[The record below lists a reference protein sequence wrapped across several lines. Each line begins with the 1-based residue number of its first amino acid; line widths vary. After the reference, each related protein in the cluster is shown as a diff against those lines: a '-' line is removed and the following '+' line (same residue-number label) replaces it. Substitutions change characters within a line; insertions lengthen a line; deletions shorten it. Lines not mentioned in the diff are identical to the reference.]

1 MERKAKIIKTNADG
15 TRAIC
20 VDVDNYKE
28 IIEYISRSPAHK
40 KRFNYITGIILEGL
54 RMPDVYDKEEIND
67 KCKGVTAMKL
77 FKGGSNDRIYCREQ
91 TLEDKTFVVITSE
104 LFDKKKSQKI
114 NQRIKNT
121 IEKVAGYEYEI
132 IK

>member
-1 MERKAKIIKTNADG
+1 MGRKAKIIKTNADG

-104 LFDKKKSQKI
+104 LFEKKKSQKI

-121 IEKVAGYEYEI
+121 IEKVASYEYEI

>member
-1 MERKAKIIKTNADG
+1 VKRIAKIIRSNSDG
-15 TRAIC
+15 TRSIC
-20 VDVDNYKE
+20 VDLDNYAE
-28 IIEYISRSPAHK
+28 IIEYISRSAAHK
-40 KRFNYITGIILEGL
+40 KRFNYITGVILEGL
-54 RMPDVYDKEEIND
+54 RMPDVYDKEDIND

-104 LFDKKKSQKI
+104 LFEKKKSQKI
-114 NQRIKNT
+114 NQKIKNT
-121 IEKVAGYEYEI
+121 IQKVASYEYEI

>member
-1 MERKAKIIKTNADG
+1 VGRKAKIIKTNADG

-104 LFDKKKSQKI
+104 LFEKKKSQKI

-121 IEKVAGYEYEI
+121 IEKVASYEYEI

>member
-1 MERKAKIIKTNADG
+1 MGRKAKIIKTNADG

-104 LFDKKKSQKI
+104 LFEKKSLK
-114 NQRIKNT
+114 K
-121 IEKVAGYEYEI
+121 
-132 IK
+132 